1 LVEFR
6 DGLGRDIQR
15 VVVFQ
20 YNPERMTRELSILTD
35 DVDARTQ
42 AADKPGDERQESA
55 APVETIKLTLELDA
69 TDQLEHPSKHPEAVE
84 KGVLPTLSALEM
96 MMYPVRQNTIERI
109 MERATHERTISTR
122 LPTVLFICGN
132 SRVMPVRLTRLSIM
146 EEAFDTNLN
155 PIRAEVELEMRVL
168 SDTEME
174 ENTLGYNAYLGYIA
188 NKRFLSQAFRNPRA
202 GKP

>member
-6 DGLGRDIQR
+6 DGSGRNIER
-15 VVVFQ
+15 IVIFQ
-20 YNPERMTRELSILTD
+20 YNPESMTRKLTILTD
-35 DVDARTQ
+35 DADTRTQ
-42 AADKPGDERQESA
+42 AVDQPSGERGEPV
-55 APVETIKLTLELDA
+55 APVETINLTLELDA
-69 TDQLEHPSKHPEAVE
+69 TDRLEHPSEHPVAVE

-96 MMYPVRQNTIERI
+96 MMYPERPNTIERI
-109 MERATHERTISTR
+109 MERATYERTTSTR

-188 NKRFLSQAFRNPRA
+188 NKRFLSQAF
-202 GKP
+202 